1 MSDKPTSQSASSNAY
16 AGYPQ
21 TRMPYAGTGYQ
32 QYNGGKSWSH
42 SRCHGSLIDHSKG
55 MNMANSNPLAS
66 MQNLKATL
74 PSSGSVDNDMAAINR
89 QGYNSPLMVLP
100 SGQTVPLTN
109 YYAQNQ
115 SSAGDATSQ
124 IPYVPTGMFPNF
136 IGNNSMAPST
146 LPGYGWPY
154 GVTPNLAGF
163 DPARRSSWSS
173 EENAANNQAA
183 ALQVQSD
190 YYSIPVPY
198 MTTGAPA
205 SQHYIAGPIQPMK
218 CQDNKSY
225 EMVNLDEL
233 VNRDPPIPRAVPAL
247 WTNQEELSLAKCLQN
262 PEGITNVYIRGFMPE
277 TTDEDLHRWASRFG
291 EIESCKA
298 IIEQDTGKC
307 KGFGFVMYYSPAAA
321 ENCIRGFFHLGF
333 QASYAQKS
341 RNSRLKDLEDRNSTN
356 IYCTGVPIEWNESDL
371 AKHFAPYIA
380 VSTKICRDAPS
391 GVSKEVGFARFES
404 REVAERVIREFHSVL
419 NECDNVKLFL
429 RFADT
434 KAQKQ
439 LKQQSQERRTWRS
452 REYSFSVEHT
462 PSPTL
467 SRLQNMNSHIS
478 PNGSYQSPAGG
489 FTPATSVSPPE
500 LQGVNNSNKPVNQPI
515 RSSSTAWPMQ
525 GGLQSITNTT
535 TVRSSVP
542 NAAATHP
549 YIEVPPKA
557 TATIAIIPDHSDTA
571 KNTKTPS
578 PKKVTIKVEPASGK
592 ENYISATP
600 QSSK

>member
-1 MSDKPTSQSASSNAY
+1 MSDKPATQSASGTAY

-21 TRMPYAGTGYQ
+21 SRMPYTASGYQ
-32 QYNGGKSWSH
+32 QYNGA
-42 SRCHGSLIDHSKG
+42 
-55 MNMANSNPLAS
+55 MNMTNSNPLAN

-74 PSSGSVDNDMAAINR
+74 PTSASVETEMNAVNR
-89 QGYNSPLMVLP
+89 PGYSSPLMVLP
-100 SGQTVPLTN
+100 SGQAVPLPSF
-109 YYAQNQ
+109 YGQNQ
-115 SSAGDATSQ
+115 TTAGEGTSQ
-124 IPYVPTGMFPNF
+124 LPYVPTGMFPSF
-136 IGNNSMAPST
+136 IGNASMTTST

-154 GVTPNLAGF
+154 NLASNVAGF
-163 DPARRSSWSS
+163 DPGRRGSWSS
-173 EENAANNQAA
+173 NEENAPNNQAV
-183 ALQVQSD
+183 ALQGQSD
-190 YYSIPVPY
+190 YYNTMPY
-198 MTTGAPA
+198 LSATPA

-233 VNRDPPIPRAVPAL
+233 VNRDPPIPRAVPAM

-262 PEGITNVYIRGFMPE
+262 PEGITNVYIRGFMPD
-277 TTDEDLHRWASRFG
+277 TTDEDLERWASRFG

-341 RNSRLKDLEDRNSTN
+341 RNSRLKDLEDKNSTN
-356 IYCTGVPIEWNESDL
+356 IYCTGVPIDWNESDL
-371 AKHFAPYIA
+371 AKHFLPYHA

-391 GVSKEVGFARFES
+391 GVSKEVGFARFET
-404 REVAERVIREFHSVL
+404 REIAERVIKEFHSVL
-419 NECDNVKLFL
+419 NEHDGIKLFL

-439 LKQQSQERRTWRS
+439 LKQQSQERRNWRS
-452 REYSFSVEHT
+452 REYSYSVEHT

-467 SRLQNMNSHIS
+467 SRLQNMNNHIS
-478 PNGSYQSPAGG
+478 PNGSYQSPAGTTNG

-500 LQGVNNSNKPVNQPI
+500 LPGVSNKAVNMV
-515 RSSSTAWPMQ
+515 RNSTSSWPMQ
-525 GGLQSITNTT
+525 GGLQSITNST
-535 TVRSSVP
+535 TVRTNLPV
-542 NAAATHP
+542 NAAPHP
-549 YIEVPPKA
+549 YIEVPA
-557 TATIAIIPDHSDTA
+557 RSGTSIAIIADNCDPS
-571 KNTKTPS
+571 KKTKTPS
-578 PKKVTIKVEPASGK
+578 PKKVTIRVEPASGK
-592 ENYISATP
+592 ENYTTTSP